1 VLRVYASAT
10 QEGCTTIPGQQHSAP
25 GDAALTTALAL
36 PDELA
41 RATTHL
47 ELSAWTLRRDALR
60 ADILSEETA
69 QRRIVAEIER
79 ALGPWRREVEE
90 LSAAIARLENRLER
104 LEFASRALSDDELDG
119 QEYDERAGNAAFWA
133 EWRQQREERAP
144 TTRDWRRAETRDRAV
159 RKLYLALARLI
170 HPDLARDELDRARRE
185 TVMRLANIAYEVGDA
200 EQLRRLLT
208 VWNEP
213 EEQRDPR
220 DLSALRAVIAKRRAE
235 SDDLGRQLDELRRSQ
250 LGRLSRGGERERLR
264 YVENELEQL
273 RRDLAGLRLR
283 RRRLTRS
290 LEARR
295 RELSEVS
302 D

>member
-1 VLRVYASAT
+1 M
-10 QEGCTTIPGQQHSAP
+10 
-25 GDAALTTALAL
+25 TALAL
-36 PDELA
+36 PDELE
-41 RATTHL
+41 RAGTHL

-60 ADILSEETA
+60 ADILAEEAA
-69 QRRIVAEIER
+69 QRRIVSEIDR
-79 ALGPWRREVEE
+79 ALGVWRREVEE
-90 LSAAIARLENRLER
+90 LNAAIARLENRLER

-144 TTRDWRRAETRDRAV
+144 STRDWRRAETRDRTV

-170 HPDLARDELDRARRE
+170 HPDLARDEVDRARRE
-185 TVMRLANIAYEVGDA
+185 TVMRLANVAYEVGDA
-200 EQLRRLLT
+200 DQLRRLLT
-208 VWNEP
+208 VWAEP
-213 EEQRDPR
+213 EEPRDPY
-220 DLSALRAVIAKRRAE
+220 DLGALRTMIAKRRAE
-235 SDDLGRQLDELRRSQ
+235 TDDLARQLDELRRSQ
-250 LGRLSRGGERERLR
+250 LGRLTRGGERERRR
-264 YVENELEQL
+264 YVESELELL
-273 RRDLAGLRLR
+273 RRDLAGPRLR